1 MQTETSQATHTSDIE
16 NDDAQKPKN
25 YVELQEVERKV
36 EAPIL
41 PKKVRF
47 ETCDITNEQVETS
60 NNHNYVE
67 DCDAS
72 HNADHQQPVKS
83 IKSTKS
89 KAGSAQRRVS
99 MMFFFILLLSTRCR
113 SHLRLSY
120 SFYCIHVKTLHFT
133 P

>member
-1 MQTETSQATHTSDIE
+1 MFTLQTETSQATHTSDIE

-25 YVELQEVERKV
+25 YVELQVVERKV

-67 DCDAS
+67 DRDAIIMPIT
-72 HNADHQQPVKS
+72 NNLQ
-83 IKSTKS
+83 
-89 KAGSAQRRVS
+89 KASNLQS
-99 MMFFFILLLSTRCR
+99 QKLD
-113 SHLRLSY
+113 
-120 SFYCIHVKTLHFT
+120 LHRDEFR
-133 P
+133 